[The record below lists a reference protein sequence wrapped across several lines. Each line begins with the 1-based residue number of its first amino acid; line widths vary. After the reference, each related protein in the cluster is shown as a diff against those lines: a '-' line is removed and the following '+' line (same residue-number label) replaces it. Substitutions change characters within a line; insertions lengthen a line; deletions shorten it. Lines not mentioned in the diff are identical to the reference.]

1 MLLLVKLVGGFGNLF
16 STGYGRLA
24 LLKAIVSAVVI
35 YVALVNRTTAAAR
48 LGRLGLMP
56 ARLAFRLRRAIGTEL
71 TIGALVL
78 VLTAWM
84 VGSHPPG
91 LDASAAQ
98 RSKPTLIVGPMTNSA
113 GLDLEVG
120 FAPALSGLNT
130 VTITVDKPATGLVT
144 LVVQFDPIDQYVE
157 SIVIEAPTTLTG
169 RGELVVEDVPFNAPG
184 RWKVTVTGTGTDGS
198 LGTLESE
205 FTLAPGTT
213 VTTADQSTVPAT
225 PSTVTSVVDDAGG

>member
-1 MLLLVKLVGGFGNLF
+1 MPG
-16 STGYGRLA
+16 SISR
-24 LLKAIVSAVVI
+24 SAS
-35 YVALVNRTTAAAR
+35 
-48 LGRLGLMP
+48 P
-56 ARLAFRLRRAIGTEL
+56 
-71 TIGALVL
+71 
-78 VLTAWM
+78 
-84 VGSHPPG
+84 
-91 LDASAAQ
+91 
-98 RSKPTLIVGPMTNSA
+98 
-113 GLDLEVG
+113 
-120 FAPALSGLNT
+120 PALSGLNT

-213 VTTADQSTVPAT
+213 VTTAGQSTVPAT
-225 PSTVTSVVDDAGG
+225 PSTVTSVVDDAGAETRFGAHSLRNSSSNTTGSATSSWS